1 MDLLNENITHEIR
14 KDNCFDFLRY
24 LFAFSLILAHFCT
37 LTGIEQFWFIT
48 GSMRVKAFFTITGFL
63 VTYSFL
69 RRDCDILSYTKKRF
83 ARIIPAYI
91 TTIIFC
97 MLVGWLV
104 TSHTTADFWSSK
116 QTWVYFFSNIFMANW
131 LEPELPNTF
140 QDNLWPQMDG
150 SLWSMK
156 HEVIFYFMV
165 PFLIW
170 SMKKIGKRIISIPV
184 IILCLI
190 IYPYTNVQTQYFTF
204 FIGGMTLMLF
214 FDIYNKYLKYILPAS
229 LVLFAFSECES
240 LTFPII
246 LVGVAYHCKSLNFFR
261 KFDNIT
267 YGLFLYHF
275 PIIQLL
281 IHYGVAEYSLPLC
294 FLLTIII
301 TSILA
306 TLSWFYIEKPLMN
319 RCA

>member
-1 MDLLNENITHEIR
+1 MDLLNENIKYEIR

-69 RRDCDILSYTKKRF
+69 RRDCDISSYAKKRF

-91 TTIIFC
+91 ITIIFC
-97 MLVGWLV
+97 MLLGCWV
-104 TSHTTADFWSSK
+104 TSLSTKDFWSSE
-116 QTWVYFFSNIFMANW
+116 QTWKYFFSNILMLNW

-140 QDNLWPQMDG
+140 QGNLWPQMDG

-156 HEVIFYFMV
+156 QEVLFYIIV
-165 PFLIW
+165 PFLTYF
-170 SMKKIGKRIISIPV
+170 MQKVGKKWICIPL
-184 IILCLI
+184 ITLCI
-190 IYPYTNVQTQYFTF
+190 TTYPFINVQTQYFTF
-204 FIGGMTLMLF
+204 FIGGMTTMLF
-214 FDIYNKYLKYILPAS
+214 FDVFNKYFRF
-229 LVLFAFSECES
+229 LFPLSIIAFFFSMFET
-240 LTFPII
+240 LAFPILLI
-246 LVGVAYHCKSLNFFR
+246 AVAYNCKPLNFFR
-261 KFDNIT
+261 KYDNIT
-267 YGLFLYHF
+267 YGLYLYHF

-281 IHYGVAEYSLPLC
+281 IHYGVAEYNLFLC
-294 FLLTIII
+294 FILTIIV

-306 TLSWFYIEKPLMN
+306 TISWFYIEKPLMKK
-319 RCA
+319 CA